1 MECIPII
8 NVLAYSLVYSPCW
21 HTVHNTNS
29 VKFKFSDNLRFP
41 GRQSIE
47 QKYHRNFGVFY
58 ESGFWSLVPLPFLN
72 PAWIPGSL
80 QFTYCWSMAWKILN
94 IMLLVCEMSA
104 IVWEFEYSLTL
115 LFFGIGMKTDLLQ
128 SCGHC
133 WVFQIGWHV
142 ECSTFT
148 FRLWNSSTG
157 IPSPPLALFIVMLPK
172 AHLTLHSRMSGSRW
186 VIT

>member
-1 MECIPII
+1 MECITII

-21 HTVHNTNS
+21 HIVHNTNS

-104 IVWEFEYSLTL
+104 ICVVVWT
-115 LFFGIGMKTDLLQ
+115 FFGIAFLWDWKENWAFPGPWPLL
-128 SCGHC
+128 S
-133 WVFQIGWHV
+133 FPN
-142 ECSTFT
+142 
-148 FRLWNSSTG
+148 L
-157 IPSPPLALFIVMLPK
+157 
-172 AHLTLHSRMSGSRW
+172 LTY
-186 VIT
+186 